1 MDIKVGDKVQVSF
14 TDPFLEKVLG
24 KPVGIVKVFNDNENT
39 FGVSITDS
47 SGEEALYWYSP
58 AQLKIFV

>member
-1 MDIKVGDKVQVSF
+1 MDIKVGDKVQVNY

-47 SGEEALYWYSP
+47 SGEETLFWYPP
-58 AQLKIFV
+58 AQLTIFV